1 MTKPKIA
8 FFGVKYFPSKGGTS
22 RVVENLLPD
31 LKEQFDITV
40 YCYKHPQAENY
51 IPGIKTVQFP
61 EIRIKGIGVFIYYF
75 ICCCHLLIRGKFE
88 LIHAH
93 KTDSAFF
100 LPILRLKYQLI
111 ATSHALPYL
120 NDKWSWIG
128 KTYFQFVERV
138 FMRTDS
144 IRTAVSKI
152 QMEYYTKQYN
162 RPVRYIPN
170 GIHPVE
176 DINPELALGIIAQRN
191 IQDNYIFFAARRI
204 IPLKGCHHL
213 IEALQSIQYKGSLV
227 IAGDIEQLPEY
238 TEELQ
243 AAVEGLDVHFLGYIS
258 DMSTLNALIQQASL
272 FAFPSEI
279 EGMSMMLLEVG
290 SVGTPMICSDIPPNT
305 AILSE
310 AEVLFFQNK
319 NAEHLAG
326 KLQWAISHPRQMA
339 ELARQA
345 KQTIEQEYSVQQ
357 VARKYMNLYQEV
369 INNKAT
375 YKEIKSDGQLL

>member
-22 RVVENLLPD
+22 RVVENLLPE
-31 LKEQFDITV
+31 LKEQFDITI
-40 YCYKHPQAENY
+40 YCYKHPQAERY
-51 IPGIKTVQFP
+51 ISGIKTVQFP
-61 EIRIKGIGVFIYYF
+61 EIKIKGIGVFIYYF
-75 ICCCHLLIRGKFE
+75 ICCCHLLLKGKFD
-88 LIHAH
+88 LVHAH

-100 LPILRLKYQLI
+100 LPILRLKYRLVS
-111 ATSHALPYL
+111 TSHALPYL

-138 FMRTDS
+138 FMQADS
-144 IRTAVSKI
+144 TRTAVSKI
-152 QMEYYTKQYN
+152 QMEYYMEQYK
-162 RPVRYIPN
+162 RPVQYIPN
-170 GIHPVE
+170 GIHPVK
-176 DINPELALGIIAQRN
+176 DIQPELATSLIKQRG

-213 IEALQSIQYKGSLV
+213 IEALKSIQYKGSLV

-238 TEELQ
+238 TEELMSI
-243 AAVEGLDVHFLGYIS
+243 AEGLDVHFLGYVS
-258 DMSTLNALIQQASL
+258 DMHTLNALIQQASL
-272 FAFPSEI
+272 FVFPSEI

-290 SVGTPMICSDIPPNT
+290 SVGTPMICSDIPPNK
-305 AILSE
+305 AVLSE

-319 NAEHLAG
+319 NSEHLAS

-357 VARKYMNLYQEV
+357 VARKYMHLYQEV
-369 INNKAT
+369 LNNQS
-375 YKEIKSDGQLL
+375 YIKNGQLL